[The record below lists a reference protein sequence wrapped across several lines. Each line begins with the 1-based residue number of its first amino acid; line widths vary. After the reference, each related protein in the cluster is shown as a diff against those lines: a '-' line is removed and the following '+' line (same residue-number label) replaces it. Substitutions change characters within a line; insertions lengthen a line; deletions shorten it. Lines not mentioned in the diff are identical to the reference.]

1 MDEHT
6 YWTLPLSHNSTAR
19 EMCIS
24 IAVKLERSEEAFEM
38 YYLDTHT
45 GQRMFNQKNT
55 THTHLFTSTIPQH
68 SIFCILWFVENNAYI
83 HFLSQL
89 QR

>member
-45 GQRMFNQKNT
+45 GQRMFNPKNA
-55 THTHLFTSTIPQH
+55 THTYLHQQYHSTLFS
-68 SIFCILWFVENNAYI
+68 AYYG
-83 HFLSQL
+83 S
-89 QR
+89 